1 MKYKLIID
9 KNVEE
14 EIIAIVHS
22 PSSLT
27 EQIENLV
34 CSFLGTD
41 SIMGYRD
48 DEMRK
53 LAFQEIECIT
63 IIDRKVIAIDT
74 HGSHYRILERVRD
87 LEDIFPSYFI
97 RIN

>member
-27 EQIENLV
+27 EQI
-34 CSFLGTD
+34 
-41 SIMGYRD
+41 
-48 DEMRK
+48 
-53 LAFQEIECIT
+53 
-63 IIDRKVIAIDT
+63 
-74 HGSHYRILERVRD
+74 
-87 LEDIFPSYFI
+87 
-97 RIN
+97 